1 MSYAVFFSD
10 EQNKLTLRLPVNP
23 EEITYNQTQNVDEID
38 IFGIGG
44 INIPRGMKPIEISF
58 ESEFPSKPHQYVET
72 PNDFKDGEFYIRQFT
87 EWRNSD
93 KPIRYI
99 VHDGT
104 KVKLNILVII
114 EDFEVKEKAGEE
126 GDYYISFGLKQYKPY
141 GISTLLSAGSQLLY
155 SQNNREVNPP
165 NPKSYTIKRGDTLY
179 LIAKRFLGDGARY
192 PEIHSINIPPLQS
205 NPNLIHPDQVIKL
218 P

>member
-1 MSYAVFFSD
+1 MSYAIFFSD

-23 EEITYNQTQNVDEID
+23 EEVTYNQSQNIDELD

-44 INIPRGMKPIEISF
+44 INIPRGMKPIEIEF
-58 ESEFPSKPHQYVET
+58 EAEFPHIPYSYVET
-72 PNDFKDGEFYIRQFT
+72 SNQFKDGEYYIKQFT
-87 EWRNSD
+87 EWRNTS

-99 VHDGT
+99 VHNGK
-104 KVKLNILVII
+104 KVVINILVLI

-126 GDYYISFGLKQYKPY
+126 QDYYISFSLKQYKPY
-141 GISTLLSAGSQLLY
+141 GINTLLSAGSQLLY
-155 SQNNREVNPP
+155 SPNSRVANAP
-165 NPKSYTIKRGDTLY
+165 NPKQYTIKRGDTLY

-192 PEIHSINIPPLQS
+192 PEIHSINIPPLQT